1 LISET
6 VHQQLWLF
14 WLLIIVAGR
23 HLVMRANRGSSLPK
37 KGKALHRTD
46 RESGSGA
53 DYAAA
58 IAEALRHDLGKTHR
72 AVKSVMRWTGASER
86 TVKYWLA
93 GAGGPSGE
101 HLIALARHSD
111 TVLQMILRLADHRRA
126 KLPFASSTHAKCSA
140 KWWTPSSGSSMISIL
155 INENECLIKRA

>member
-46 RESGSGA
+46 RESGSSA

-111 TVLQMILRLADHRRA
+111 TVLQMILRLADHRRFEA
-126 KLPFASSTHAKCSA
+126 ALR
-140 KWWTPSSGSSMISIL
+140 L
-155 INENECLIKRA
+155 IQAREMLSEMVDAIQQIIDDLSPDK